1 MFETKHFANIFL
13 LTKKSGI
20 ELQIENNDGILHET
34 VYFYRG
40 GRNEEDKN
48 REDFFFPMYDLDEF

>member
-1 MFETKHFANIFL
+1 MEYCTWLFIF
-13 LTKKSGI
+13 I
-20 ELQIENNDGILHET
+20 EE
-34 VYFYRG
+34 

>member
-20 ELQIENNDGILHET
+20 ELQIENNDGILLFIFIDE
-34 VYFYRG
+34 
-40 GRNEEDKN
+40 GRNEE
-48 REDFFFPMYDLDEF
+48 